1 MVQLLMAEASPEA
14 AEGGKPNPEKELG
27 VDTPAPESA
36 AVELSEQAH
45 EKPIN

>member
-1 MVQLLMAEASPEA
+1 MAEANPET
-14 AEGGKPNPEKELG
+14 AEGGKPNPEKALD

-36 AVELSEQAH
+36 AIELSEQAQ